1 MRIWKIAAVTALALS
16 SFAADNVAPTKSELE
31 DMYNRAFRAF
41 DTNDFPQALKELDAI
56 DARQPDL
63 AASQNLR
70 GVILMRQGIYDKAET
85 ALLEA
90 ARLDPKFWNARFNL
104 AEIPFLKKD
113 WTEARS
119 RFQQL
124 LSSSES
130 DLASEAAQLIQY
142 KILLTYLLEGKEN
155 MVDSILAKLELSPD
169 TPAVDY
175 VKAAVAFQHKNEK
188 EAKGWVATAE
198 KKFSPQLN
206 KLFAE
211 SLYEVGWLQKP
222 AGQGRASL
230 PLTTAAERSEKTKA
244 LARSRFEQAQQAM
257 RQRDF
262 VAARKLVDEADQT
275 EPNQPATLNLRGE
288 ILMEQKEFDEAE
300 AAFKKAAKL
309 DPKFREAQYNLAQIP
324 FKKKD
329 YAKARERFESLFEQ
343 TPGGD
348 KNQASQLIKF
358 KIYMTL
364 LLEGKESRAQ
374 AMMEQFQ
381 FTGDTPALYYAQ
393 AAWEFKHNNP
403 DKATDWTASATK
415 IYSPAL
421 NSVFADAFYDLGWM
435 KTPEIAA
442 APAPPIDTASVI
454 ATQTEASPAIEPSPI
469 PGMVAA
475 ANRPAKEATVESL
488 PSSPSTASPSIGGM
502 EAAASQADQS
512 SPAQPQAGA
521 SNELAAAGSPAAA
534 ASVPEASTA
543 GSPVA
548 APSPAAAPVVAEAKP
563 STQVSGAPTVA
574 ATPAAVPASARVR
587 QWSGPAFSGMASR
600 QMLLFGGL
608 FLAGV
613 FLLAWVI
620 VPELR
625 RRTFNISSYLNA
637 GFLARSRSPQ
647 TDIVPSEKQLGIEN
661 HFFGGP
667 RQVSLQLAASEP
679 SLRRRGALP
688 LAKAGG
694 AFGLPVDVNGGE
706 SEASSYHD
714 TEPDRGSAPVVGE
727 PVFETVG
734 PIVEQRA
741 EVSSYHDA
749 EPDREWSSVP
759 ESVSAVVEEQ
769 AAEVSSYHE
778 AEPDRELPPVAESV
792 FESVSPVVEQAAEVS
807 SYHHTEPDR
816 ELLPVAETVFE
827 STGPVVEETA
837 EVSSPGAPQ
846 TPEPAKAASITD
858 LDATPTVPVKAR
870 GEVHA
875 GGGEAAAIDFEPIGQ
890 GQPIP
895 YQMPVSATEPPI
907 IEAVSGPPSY
917 LPSAI
922 SNEPVSPRTTPPA
935 TMPEP
940 IQTPTAPVSKTP
952 VAVTKPQPA
961 GTMQTSVQL
970 TFSFEIAS
978 MQLTPTFKMGVLQV
992 RPTSKIVTMRLAPS
1006 QHPQPAMN
1014 LQVSFEIAKIQP
1026 TGGAFGNI
1034 RMTPSQPQKPSA
1046 AGSPSFMVGGL
1057 HLVPS
1062 FEATPVQLT
1071 PSQQGRAA
1079 VFVTVPFQITSVEF
1093 SPSLEIGSVVLNSN
1107 SKQVLVQ
1114 LPGAGPSPAEGPA
1127 AFEIS
1132 NLELGEGGDIAM
1144 MQLNLLGHG
1153 AKRI

>member
-16 SFAADNVAPTKSELE
+16 SFAADNVAPTKSELG

-70 GVILMRQGIYDKAET
+70 GVILMRQGIYDKAEA

-90 ARLDPKFWNARFNL
+90 ARLDSKFWNARFNL

-230 PLTTAAERSEKTKA
+230 PLTTAVERSEKTKA

-262 VAARKLVDEADQT
+262 VAARKLIDEADQT

-393 AAWEFKHNNP
+393 AAWEFRHNNP
-403 DKATDWTASATK
+403 DKAADWTASATK

-442 APAPPIDTASVI
+442 APPPPIDTASVI

-469 PGMVAA
+469 PGMIAA

-502 EAAASQADQS
+502 EATASQAGQS

-521 SNELAAAGSPAAA
+521 SNELAATGSPAAA

-548 APSPAAAPVVAEAKP
+548 APSPAEAPVVAEAKP
-563 STQVSGAPTVA
+563 STQVSGAPAVA
-574 ATPAAVPASARVR
+574 ARPASARVR
-587 QWSGPAFSGMASR
+587 QWSGPAISGMASR

-625 RRTFNISSYLNA
+625 RRTFSISSYLHA

-647 TDIVPSEKQLGIEN
+647 TNIVPSEKQLGIEN

-667 RQVSLQLAASEP
+667 RQVSLQLAASKP

-694 AFGLPVDVNGGE
+694 AFGLPLNVNGGE

-714 TEPDRGSAPVVGE
+714 TEPDRGSPPVVAE

-734 PIVEQRA
+734 PVVEQRA

-749 EPDREWSSVP
+749 EPDRELPSVP
-759 ESVSAVVEEQ
+759 ESVSAIVEEQ
-769 AAEVSSYHE
+769 AAEVSSYH
-778 AEPDRELPPVAESV
+778 
-792 FESVSPVVEQAAEVS
+792 
-807 SYHHTEPDR
+807 HNEPDR

-846 TPEPAKAASITD
+846 TPEPAEAPSITD
-858 LDATPTVPVKAR
+858 LDATPTVPVQAR

-875 GGGEAAAIDFEPIGQ
+875 GSREATAIDFEPIGQ

-1006 QHPQPAMN
+1006 QHPQPAMT

-1026 TGGAFGNI
+1026 TGGAFGSI